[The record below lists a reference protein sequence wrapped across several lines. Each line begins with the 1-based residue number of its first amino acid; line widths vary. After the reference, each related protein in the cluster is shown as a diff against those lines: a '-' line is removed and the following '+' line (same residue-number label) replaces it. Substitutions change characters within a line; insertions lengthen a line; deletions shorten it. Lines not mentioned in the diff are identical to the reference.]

1 MQKRRNVKTKIV
13 ASLITFM
20 MFFTNF
26 ATLGSALVSY
36 AADDSSDAINYSVQF
51 VEITEN
57 AEVPEET
64 KSPEHQDV
72 VDEPEPAEVI
82 EDETEIVESS
92 NVEITGEEST
102 EANPSEEQ
110 SYEALG
116 MMIGTSYDEESTEES
131 TVPTEAEIEDEDEPQ
146 EAKVEETKE
155 SVESKPTEEVIE
167 EPSNNTSTTK
177 VYEGYAIQITV
188 GVKESGY
195 LKNAKVEI
203 KDLANQMFTIKNNVE
218 LGEYIQSIEENKI
231 KLKQINGGTE
241 VTVYVPI
248 ELKNEKSVDVE
259 KLQSGTTFN
268 LTVTYVTT
276 EGIEEVIT
284 KSESPK
290 LTINNTSNLVVNTEF
305 EKVIP
310 YVKEHE
316 NYALAQIKVKA
327 GSTNTVNLPVID
339 STVEVEIPAIDGAE
353 IQDVDVAAI
362 STAYTNGLA
371 NGDVQFTVENW
382 KYENGVVTIA
392 VNNNPRDGR
401 YDIPAGDDEYVITF
415 TYSNY
420 PSEGPGILHG
430 SARAKANVFFSDGA
444 QELNNEISQEYDLSR
459 ANSNI
464 ITYEVA
470 GNTQDFSKGY
480 LYGNLN
486 ADNPEYSVEF
496 ENSLNVN
503 ISRVELLNIVEIR
516 EDDEYFEDANGNR
529 FSTTT
534 SEGENSYYKSI
545 RLNRSNLNSIIGE
558 NGTLELLNENAEQL
572 IVIDKN
578 TPDDGDGFITVG
590 FGDSRIN
597 KVLFRIN
604 NPEGD
609 GILSITATKII
620 DKTTYNK
627 VDIRDFISLKT
638 DYVAAAALEGGII
651 TDMGS
656 TQVGFNLLDT
666 VSNATVSV
674 SRSDLST
681 LVENEDVEILINLNN
696 AEETSDMYKNPVF
709 ELTFPKEI
717 KDILVSDINVL
728 YGNGELYL
736 GEYEITHNNEGAL
749 LIRVPLVGAQTQYAF
764 GDSNVGTTIILK
776 TNMTVDMFKASTN
789 GKLELRYYN
798 EDATYYAS
806 EEEWSMISEIT
817 DQTILAENGTDETE
831 LNIVAPEG
839 LVNAQMI
846 TGYNGNKSV
855 ISVNQGFKEDSIE
868 TFTDEKNAQMKLI
881 TINNT
886 GEDLNDVR
894 ILGRTM
900 FEGNASIVGNLAL
913 GTVQNAPMTSEI
925 ESDSGN
931 TYSKTIYYSENGGAT
946 DSLED
951 TANGWTTTPND
962 LRKVKS
968 YLIVV
973 DGALPKGGVLTYK
986 YNFEIPAQLSNEVD
1000 MAATFATYY
1009 SGEKTS
1015 GLEEADKVMLST
1027 GEAPILNVE
1036 TTSDID
1042 INSAVEGQHIKFTV
1056 KVTNQGNNVAKN
1068 VEINSIIP
1076 DGTTY
1081 IENGKERPDVL
1092 EVKYTIDEIRP
1103 GNTEERYYEVKV
1115 NTSVPDQTYIEPAS
1129 NVKADGLEKP
1139 VYTSLNEIIPIK
1151 RASASVF
1158 IFSDTEGRTFEP
1170 NKVIEY
1176 STMINNKYGDTVHG
1190 AKVVQTI
1197 PENTEVIEA
1206 YVEEFAENGIDTY
1219 KLKYQP
1225 IKIFGFMT
1233 FLSPNVC
1240 NFATQYGI
1248 SRPECGVKVL
1258 LLVAKV

>member
-371 NGDVQFTVENW
+371 NGYVQFTVENW

-430 SARAKANVFFSDGA
+430 NARAKANVFFSDGA

-470 GNTQDFSKGY
+470 GNTQSFTKGY

-486 ADNPEYSVEF
+486 TEEPQYSIEF
-496 ENSLNVN
+496 NNNLNVN
-503 ISRVELLNIVEIR
+503 ISRVELLKIVEIR
-516 EDDEYFEDANGNR
+516 EANEYFEDVNGNR
-529 FSTTT
+529 FATTT
-534 SEGENSYYKSI
+534 NDGVNSYYKSVK
-545 RLNRSNLNSIIGE
+545 LNKANVNSILGE
-558 NGTLELLNENAEQL
+558 NGTLELLNENLDQL
-572 IVIDKN
+572 IEINKD

-590 FGDSRIN
+590 FGESTID

-609 GILSITATKII
+609 GVLSITATKKIV
-620 DKTTYNK
+620 KTTYSE
-627 VDIRDFISLKT
+627 VDLMNFVSLNSEF
-638 DYVAAAALEGGII
+638 VAAAALDGDII

-656 TQVGFNLLDT
+656 TNVRINLEDT
-666 VSNATVSV
+666 ITDASITT
-674 SRSDLST
+674 SRKELST
-681 LVENEDVEILINLNN
+681 LVTNDDIEIAIHLNN
-696 AEETSDMYKNPVF
+696 SNELSDMYTNPVF
-709 ELTFPKEI
+709 EVILPKEVQDV
-717 KDILVSDINVL
+717 DITDMNLL
-728 YGNGELYL
+728 YGNGEFSI
-736 GEYEITHNNEGAL
+736 GNVEYFTNDEGS
-749 LIRVPLVGAQTQYAF
+749 IVIKVPLVGTQTQYAF
-764 GDSNVGTTIILK
+764 GESNYGTTIILN
-776 TNMTVDMFKASTN
+776 TNMKVNMYQASVDSKI
-789 GKLELRYYN
+789 ELKYYN
-798 EDATYYAS
+798 EDATNYSFDEDWNMSSNITANTIIPKNGVAS
-806 EEEWSMISEIT
+806 SDLYIR
-817 DQTILAENGTDETE
+817 
-831 LNIVAPEG
+831 APEG
-839 LVNAQMI
+839 MVNAQRI
-846 TGYNGNKSV
+846 SGYNGDRT
-855 ISVNQGFKEDSIE
+855 VNQGIYGKYSPGSPD
-868 TFTDEKNAQMKLI
+868 
-881 TINNT
+881 
-886 GEDLNDVR
+886 
-894 ILGRTM
+894 
-900 FEGNASIVGNLAL
+900 AL
-913 GTVQNAPMTSEI
+913 P
-925 ESDSGN
+925 ES
-931 TYSKTIYYSENGGAT
+931 
-946 DSLED
+946 
-951 TANGWTTTPND
+951 
-962 LRKVKS
+962 
-968 YLIVV
+968 
-973 DGALPKGGVLTYK
+973 DGAL
-986 YNFEIPAQLSNEVD
+986 
-1000 MAATFATYY
+1000 
-1009 SGEKTS
+1009 EKS
-1015 GLEEADKVMLST
+1015 
-1027 GEAPILNVE
+1027 
-1036 TTSDID
+1036 
-1042 INSAVEGQHIKFTV
+1042 
-1056 KVTNQGNNVAKN
+1056 
-1068 VEINSIIP
+1068 
-1076 DGTTY
+1076 
-1081 IENGKERPDVL
+1081 
-1092 EVKYTIDEIRP
+1092 
-1103 GNTEERYYEVKV
+1103 
-1115 NTSVPDQTYIEPAS
+1115 
-1129 NVKADGLEKP
+1129 
-1139 VYTSLNEIIPIK
+1139 
-1151 RASASVF
+1151 
-1158 IFSDTEGRTFEP
+1158 
-1170 NKVIEY
+1170 
-1176 STMINNKYGDTVHG
+1176 HG
-1190 AKVVQTI
+1190 
-1197 PENTEVIEA
+1197 
-1206 YVEEFAENGIDTY
+1206 
-1219 KLKYQP
+1219 
-1225 IKIFGFMT
+1225 
-1233 FLSPNVC
+1233 
-1240 NFATQYGI
+1240 
-1248 SRPECGVKVL
+1248 
-1258 LLVAKV
+1258 